1 VKQRSIARD
10 APFER
15 AVNEFVTAAP
25 RLLECEVTAVLMAT
39 ATIAEAPL
47 LRPSSEEWADPI
59 TYMKRV
65 QPIVEQ

>member
-1 VKQRSIARD
+1 MHLSSPRLYVC
-10 APFER
+10 ER
-15 AVNEFVTAAP
+15 VREVVTAGTETP
-25 RLLECEVTAVLMAT
+25 RCEVTAVLMAT

>member
-1 VKQRSIARD
+1 MHLSREI
-10 APFER
+10 R
-15 AVNEFVTAAP
+15 AFTTVNEFVKLCRGTETP
-25 RLLECEVTAVLMAT
+25 LCEVTAVLMAT

>member
-1 VKQRSIARD
+1 MHLSSPRLYD
-10 APFER
+10 CER
-15 AVNEFVTAAP
+15 VREVVTAGH
-25 RLLECEVTAVLMAT
+25 RGLLECEVTAVLMAT

>member
-1 VKQRSIARD
+1 MHLSSPRLYD
-10 APFER
+10 CER
-15 AVNEFVTAAP
+15 VREVVTAGTETP
-25 RLLECEVTAVLMAT
+25 RCEVTAVLMAT

>member
-1 VKQRSIARD
+1 M
-10 APFER
+10 
-15 AVNEFVTAAP
+15 NEFVTAAP
-25 RLLECEVTAVLMAT
+25 RLLKCEVTAVLMAT